1 MKLLRMRTFFCLL
14 IALITL
20 LIPAVIAKVQMVKA
34 APSNCGAWSIVSS
47 PSSGTYDNQL
57 NEVAAISS
65 HNSWAVGY
73 YYNNSANSMQTLI
86 EHWNGTAWIIKSSP
100 NVVGADNELYGIAA
114 ISAQD
119 IWAVGVYRIGTGNY
133 NTLTE
138 HWDGTAWKIV
148 SSPNPTSG
156 GDYLNG
162 VTAISANNV
171 WAVGEYFDQNATSET
186 TLIEHWN
193 GTSWNVIPG
202 ANPAIFNGLNG
213 VTAISAK
220 DVWAAGVATNSF
232 PASELLAHHDFQ
244 GRQALLK
251 LAPSVQ
257 EQTLIEH
264 WNGNAWK
271 IVKSP
276 TPLQSA
282 SLSGIA
288 GSSAN
293 DIWAAGLI
301 VINKTRTFNTLIEHW
316 NCTAWTTVS
325 SPNPCSGNDLLS
337 GVAAI
342 STNNAWVVG
351 YDNNNGT
358 TLIEQW
364 NGTSWSVVSSPNPS
378 SIAILSAVTS
388 IKNTTS
394 LWTVGHFFNS
404 QGATQTLT
412 EFYC

>member
-1 MKLLRMRTFFCLL
+1 MKLLSMRTFFCLL
-14 IALITL
+14 ITLITL
-20 LIPAVIAKVQMVKA
+20 LIPAVIAKVQMAKA
-34 APSNCGAWSIVSS
+34 ASSTCGGWSIVSS
-47 PSSGTYDNQL
+47 PSSGMHDNQL
-57 NEVAAISS
+57 NAVAAISS

-86 EHWNGTAWIIKSSP
+86 EHWNGTAWSIKSSP

-114 ISAQD
+114 IAAQD

-138 HWDGTAWKIV
+138 HWDGTNWSIV
-148 SSPNPTSG
+148 TSPNPTAG
-156 GDYLNG
+156 GDYLNS
-162 VTAISANNV
+162 VAAISANNV
-171 WAVGEYFDQNATSET
+171 WAVGEYFDQNASSES

-193 GTSWNVIPG
+193 GTSWKVISG
-202 ANPAIFNGLNG
+202 ANPDIFNGLNG
-213 VTAISAK
+213 VTAISAQ
-220 DVWAAGVATNSF
+220 DIWVVGVATNSF
-232 PASELLAHHDFQ
+232 PASQLLARHDFQ
-244 GRQALLK
+244 SKQALLT
-251 LAPSVQ
+251 LAPSIQ

-264 WNGNAWK
+264 WDGTAWK
-271 IVKSP
+271 VVKSP
-276 TPLQSA
+276 TPLHSA
-282 SLSGIA
+282 SLSAVA
-288 GSSAN
+288 GSSAT
-293 DIWAAGLI
+293 DVWAAGFI

-316 NCTAWTTVS
+316 NGTAWSTVS
-325 SPNPCSGNDLLS
+325 SPNPGSGNDLLS

-342 STNNAWVVG
+342 SPNNAWVVG
-351 YDNNNGT
+351 YDNLNGT

-364 NGTSWSVVSSPNPS
+364 NHTAWSVVSSPNPS
-378 SIAILSAVTS
+378 SLVILSAVAS